1 MFSGTV
7 TFANR
12 LSLRGMGSPGDKK
25 LELRVEINLPRE
37 AKMLR
42 AIHAEKA
49 ALEVLKVRRQ
59 RAETKLY
66 GSKHLGGDRKKNVQG
81 RKLKDS

>member
-1 MFSGTV
+1 
-7 TFANR
+7 
-12 LSLRGMGSPGDKK
+12 MGSPGDNE

-42 AIHAEKA
+42 GIHAEKA

-66 GSKHLGGDRKKNVQG
+66 GSPTPTPR
-81 RKLKDS
+81 R